1 MRKDIDR
8 KADLLAFSEVFRES
22 NILKRVDPFQ
32 QETSMVISFDGT
44 IEWTSGVSIKRLH
57 DQGYAFAQRNQ
68 EKAFQLVV
76 PLSERLYQDEV
87 EIQQGIDN
95 FTNQK
100 IEEAQEE
107 MEEEHKESD
116 GDDGDNDEDSC
127 DE

>member
-1 MRKDIDR
+1 M
-8 KADLLAFSEVFRES
+8 
-22 NILKRVDPFQ
+22 
-32 QETSMVISFDGT
+32 
-44 IEWTSGVSIKRLH
+44 
-57 DQGYAFAQRNQ
+57 
-68 EKAFQLVV
+68 VV

-87 EIQQGIDN
+87 EMQQGIDN